1 MADLGSGLQAPL
13 EGGSLRH
20 LILFAFFTQF
30 SLGVF
35 PREHPHT
42 WGRIKSVKARQHRD
56 IFVVGVYLALL
67 VLSSLFTSGRAQ
79 AYPVLR
85 GEPSVS
91 LSLTVDPVNAATSPF
106 TVTSTAS
113 FSGGRMVRHYIKAE
127 YQDRTGINHERIIAD
142 RPSSTLSVRWI
153 LNNADLPEETFRCGF
168 LGFSTCTD
176 HTTTNA
182 RRLAYRGYVSQ
193 DGRRL
198 SQGGYAPGIYRFTSE
213 AWIGYS
219 LAYPC
224 TQQDEY
230 GNTYTTTCYSD
241 HIKSVKAEAQ
251 GASLYGGLLK
261 TRDLPIL
268 LYFYQ
273 VKNGYMYKGNL
284 IPFGGTAGTIEGP
297 YSNDPGRWGK
307 PWLGG
312 VLAGIRSVTL
322 DNYFKEYGLKGIL
335 TTDTNVYPP
344 PDCRGLQA
352 CDAYEAYDPD
362 WVVGRSEGSN
372 EDVVRIF
379 ADFVSAYAKDLT
391 TKQGLYDVRSLSSV
405 FDVGD
410 YKAKGFLMLD
420 TPVRTYLFFSRT
432 GLFEENEDLLVIELP
447 AGVGSAMRLAM
458 RWGEMRMRLKNCTP
472 SSPST
477 LSPCLPSPGNPGR

>member
-1 MADLGSGLQAPL
+1 M
-13 EGGSLRH
+13 
-20 LILFAFFTQF
+20 
-30 SLGVF
+30 
-35 PREHPHT
+35 
-42 WGRIKSVKARQHRD
+42 KARRHRGT
-56 IFVVGVYLALL
+56 FVVGLYLTLL

-85 GEPSVS
+85 EEPSVS

-113 FSGGRMVRHYIKAE
+113 FSGGRIVRHYIKAE
-127 YQDRTGINHERIIAD
+127 YQDRTGRNHERIIAD
-142 RPSSTLSVRWI
+142 RPSATLSVAWI
-153 LNNADLPEETFRCGF
+153 LNSADLPEEAYSCGF
-168 LGFSTCTD
+168 LGLSRCVD

-198 SQGGYAPGIYRFTSE
+198 SQGGYAPGIYKFTSE
-213 AWIGYS
+213 VLIGYS
-219 LAYPC
+219 LAYRC
-224 TQQDEY
+224 TRQDEY

-261 TRDLPIL
+261 TKDLVTL
-268 LYFYQ
+268 FYFYQ
-273 VKNGYMYKGNL
+273 TKNGYMYKGRL
-284 IPFGGTAGTIEGP
+284 IFGNTAGTIEGP

-312 VLAGIRSVTL
+312 ILAGIRSVTL
-322 DNYFKEYGLKGIL
+322 DSYFKRYGLKGIL
-335 TTDTNVYPP
+335 TDNTDVYPP
-344 PDCRGLQA
+344 PDCEGLRV
-352 CDAYEAYDPD
+352 CDVYEAYDPD
-362 WVVGRSEGSN
+362 WVVGRSEGDAD
-372 EDVVRIF
+372 EVVRVF
-379 ADFVSAYAKDLT
+379 TEFVDAYARDLT
-391 TKQGLYDVRSLSSV
+391 TKQGLFHARSLSSV
-405 FDVGD
+405 FDVGN

-447 AGVGSAMRLAM
+447 PGVGSAMRLAL
-458 RWGEMRMRLKNCTP
+458 RWGEMRTRLKNCTP
-472 SSPST
+472 SSPSAP
-477 LSPCLPSPGNPGR
+477 SPCLPSPGNPGR